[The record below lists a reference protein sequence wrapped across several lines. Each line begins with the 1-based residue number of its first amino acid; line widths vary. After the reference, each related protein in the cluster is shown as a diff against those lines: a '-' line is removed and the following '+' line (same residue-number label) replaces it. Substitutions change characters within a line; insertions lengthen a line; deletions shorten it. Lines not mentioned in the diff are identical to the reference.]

1 MRKSLIIVISMLFV
15 FGLIAAEYAYA
26 TDVTVSGSIRIRGGL
41 LHESDFDKSDY
52 DSENTATTD
61 QRTRLKVKA
70 VVTPN
75 TMGVIELEN
84 GSNTSNYVT
93 WGSTDNYPSAI
104 YPKGNA
110 KMGALY
116 VRQAYILHTGS
127 GLLGKP
133 AGFRIGHQLLKFGNG
148 LFFDHTKYGD
158 EAIVLFVEPQKG
170 TDVTLLTIKLQE
182 NTTTE
187 NDDVTVYFLGVE
199 HQLDSVNLSADV
211 AYLDDQNFLPG
222 GAQGRGLHF
231 WNVGLRGDTKVG
243 DVSLKADLE
252 LQTGKSFGTTSATTR
267 RYKGYAVLI
276 GADFKLSDVD
286 VGIEGVYGSGDQVD
300 TAKYEGFVTLPHAT
314 GFAYLYDDKVATAA
328 ISPTGT
334 LGGLKAGINNT
345 QYLKFYAS
353 KELAPELKAKAAIY
367 LLKAS
372 KIQSA
377 TYNSRNIGTEL
388 DATVTYNID
397 KNLNYYV
404 EGGYLVAG
412 DMYKN
417 QTSGREPDNVYGI
430 RHGIILEF

>member
-1 MRKSLIIVISMLFV
+1 MLFV

-26 TDVTVSGSIRIRGGL
+26 TDVTVSGSIRIRGAV

-52 DSENTATTD
+52 DSENTAYTD

-75 TMGVIELEN
+75 TMGVIELES
-84 GSNTSNYVT
+84 GSNTSDVVT
-93 WGSTDNYPSAI
+93 WGPDTGYSSAM
-104 YPKGNA
+104 YAKGDA

-133 AGFRIGHQLLKFGNG
+133 AGFRVGHQLLKFGNG

-158 EAIVLFVEPQKG
+158 DAIVLFVEPQKG

-182 NTTTE
+182 GTSTSE
-187 NDDVTVYFLGVE
+187 NDDATVYFLGVE
-199 HQLDSVNLSADV
+199 HQLDNVNLSADV
-211 AYLDDQNFLPG
+211 AYLDDQGFVPDPG
-222 GAQGRGLHF
+222 KGLHF
-231 WNVGLRGDTKVG
+231 WNIGLRGDTEVG
-243 DVSLKADLE
+243 DIALRADVE
-252 LQTGKSFGTTSATTR
+252 VQTGKSFGTTTDTDR

-286 VGIEGVYGSGDQVD
+286 VGIEGAYGSGDEID
-300 TAKYEGFVTLPHAT
+300 TAKYEGYVTLPHAT

-353 KELAPELKAKAAIY
+353 KELTPELKAKAAIY

-377 TYNSRNIGTEL
+377 TYNSRDIGTEL

-417 QTSGREPDNVYGI
+417 QTSGRDPDNVYGI

>member
-52 DSENTATTD
+52 DSENTATYD
-61 QRTRLKVKA
+61 QRIRLKVEA

-84 GSNTSNYVT
+84 GGNTTDTVT
-93 WGSTDNYPSAI
+93 WGESSSYGAAI

-110 KMGALY
+110 KRGALY

-133 AGFRIGHQLLKFGNG
+133 AGFRVGHQLLKFGNG

-158 EAIVLFVEPQKG
+158 DAIVLFVEPQKG

-187 NDDVTVYFLGVE
+187 NDDATVYFLGVE
-199 HQLDSVNLSADV
+199 HQFDNVNLSADV
-211 AYLDDQNFLPG
+211 AYLDDQGFVADP
-222 GAQGRGLHF
+222 GRGLHF
-231 WNVGLRGDTKVG
+231 YNVGLRGDTKVG
-243 DVSLKADLE
+243 DVSLKADVE
-252 LQTGKSFGTTSATTR
+252 LQTGKSFGTTSASDR
-267 RYKGYAVLI
+267 RYKAYAVLI

-286 VGIEGVYGSGDQVD
+286 VGIEGAYGSGDQVD

-334 LGGLKAGINNT
+334 LGGLKAGLNNT

-353 KELAPELKAKAAIY
+353 KELTPELKAKAAIY

-377 TYNSRNIGTEL
+377 TYNSRDIGTEL
-388 DATVTYNID
+388 DAKVTYNID

-404 EGGYLVAG
+404 EGGYLIAG